1 MTGNTNQPLL
11 IIEDSDEDFESFCRI
26 ARRLPVD
33 NPIFRCIEGD
43 EVFQFLQGI
52 DPNTQEWV
60 PRPAMI
66 LLDLNLPGL
75 DGREVL
81 RRIKQDEDFKEIPVV
96 VWTTSANPKDVE
108 MCYGWGAN
116 SYLLKPMDMH
126 QLNTTVHTL
135 AQFWLDIALL
145 PQRENP

>member
-26 ARRLPVD
+26 ARKLLIS
-33 NPIFRCIEGD
+33 NPIFRCVEGD
-43 EVFQFLQGI
+43 EVFQFLQG
-52 DPNTQEWV
+52 TGVYRRESA
-60 PRPAMI
+60 PRPAII

-81 RRIKQDEDFKEIPVV
+81 RRIKQDENFKDIPVI

-108 MCYGWGAN
+108 ICYKQGAN
-116 SYLLKPMDMH
+116 CYLLKPMNIR
-126 QLNTTVHTL
+126 QLNETIRTL
-135 AQFWLDIALL
+135 VQFWLEIALL
-145 PQRENP
+145 PPQETL

>member
-1 MTGNTNQPLL
+1 MTGNINQPLL

-26 ARRLPVD
+26 ARKLPVN
-33 NPIFRCIEGD
+33 NPIFRCVEGD
-43 EVFQFLQGI
+43 EVFPFLKGLG
-52 DPNTQEWV
+52 PYHSEAT

-81 RRIKQDEDFKEIPVV
+81 KRLKQDEDFKEIPVI

-108 MCYGWGAN
+108 SCYKWGAN
-116 SYLLKPMDMH
+116 SYLLKPMDIK
-126 QLNTTVHTL
+126 QLSNTVRAL

>member
-1 MTGNTNQPLL
+1 MTGNINQPLL

-26 ARRLPVD
+26 ARKLPVH

-43 EVFQFLQGI
+43 EVFPFLKGLG
-52 DPNTQEWV
+52 PHHFEAA

-81 RRIKQDEDFKEIPVV
+81 RRLKQDEDLKEIPVI

-108 MCYGWGAN
+108 ICYKWGAN
-116 SYLLKPMDMH
+116 SYLLKPMDIK
-126 QLNTTVHTL
+126 QLSNTVHAL
-135 AQFWLDIALL
+135 VQFWLDIALL